1 MAGERYE
8 VRLSGSGGQGI
19 ITAGIILAE
28 AAAVH
33 EGRNVVQTQSYGPE
47 SRGGASRAEV
57 VISDGE
63 IDYPKVTTPNLV
75 LLMTQDA
82 VDAYLDDRTD
92 DAWAI
97 VDSSMAKEIPDRP
110 RLAPLPLTET
120 AREEAGRTIVAN
132 IVGLG
137 ALAAVSEVVGRQAIR
152 QAVLARVPRGTE
164 ELNEK
169 ALEAGLAAAEE
180 FLVASRTA
188 RWKGGSG
195 A

>member
-1 MAGERYE
+1 MAADRFE

-28 AAAVH
+28 AAAVQ

-57 VISDGE
+57 VISDDE
-63 IDYPKVTTPNLV
+63 IDYPKVTRPNLV

-82 VDAYLDDRTD
+82 VDAYLDDRTA
-92 DAWAI
+92 DAVAI
-97 VDSSMAKEIPDRP
+97 VDSSMAKDIPHEP
-110 RLAPLPLTET
+110 RVVPLPLTEI

-137 ALAAVSEVVGRQAIR
+137 ALTALSDVVSRESMRK
-152 QAVLARVPRGTE
+152 AVLARVPKGTE

-169 ALEAGLAAAEE
+169 ALAAGIAAAEE
-180 FLVASRTA
+180 FAEASTSVRGRA
-188 RWKGGSG
+188 DS
-195 A
+195 AA